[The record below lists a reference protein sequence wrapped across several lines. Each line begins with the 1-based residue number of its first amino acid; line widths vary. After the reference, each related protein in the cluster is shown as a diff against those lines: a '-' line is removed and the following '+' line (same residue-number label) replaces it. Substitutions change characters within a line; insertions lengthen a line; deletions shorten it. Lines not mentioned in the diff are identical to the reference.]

1 MLNIVDVGFEKVD
14 KILHV
19 ADIHI
24 RNFKRHKEYRQVFRK
39 LYKEAKLLPSNSLIY
54 VAGDIVHTKTD
65 ISPELVE
72 LTSEFFRK
80 LADIRPTIVITGNHD
95 ANLNNSSRLDSLSP
109 IVENL
114 AHPNLHYLKNSGIY
128 RVSNIDFIVMSVFDD
143 PKDFPDNT
151 QASGLKIGL
160 HHGPVHNSV
169 TDIGYVVNNES
180 LKQEVFSGCDLVLLG
195 DIHKRQYLNKSETI
209 AYAGSL
215 IQQNFGEAFENH
227 GYILWDLE
235 TKKGTFCDIINDYGY
250 YTVEMK
256 NGVLPNIDDIPKY
269 PRLRIKTENT
279 TQAEVKQAI
288 VEIRKKCRVQDIVVI
303 KTDRLANISNNS
315 KSAIEITKD
324 IRDANYQ
331 NELIVDYLE
340 RNYDLDSELIN
351 RVRKINRD
359 LNSLLPGVEIS
370 RNVSWKPKV
379 FEFSNMFSYGEN
391 NTINFQNMNGTIGI
405 FAPNHAGKSAILDAV
420 AYCLFDKCSR
430 TKSASEVMN
439 TSKNNFSCKFNF
451 EIDGIDYFIERK
463 AKRSHTGHVR
473 VDVDFWMID
482 EAGEKVSLNGEQRV
496 YTNKNIRGYL
506 GYYEDFVLTALS
518 LQNNNTGFI
527 DKSQVEKKDL
537 LAQFLDITV
546 FEELYRAANEEI
558 KEVEVLLKQFKNLD
572 FSQQLIESEERLAE
586 YKKEYTSLEKVKLSL
601 DKKRTKLNEK
611 ILDLSSSL
619 IKLDISANIKDLK
632 ADKKSVEEKIKNIE
646 QRLEK
651 YDKYFS
657 SNTPRLREL
666 TRLIKKHNEESL
678 LDRLDKLNIARKEKI
693 TVKSSLDK
701 SKIIIKNKLDK
712 LQAIGQFDPNC
723 DFCKNTP
730 FVQSAVKIETELRED
745 KVSVNRLLERYSK
758 VDTLIGV
765 LEPVEQEYS
774 ELNKLKDEHVQLS
787 QYQSEIKL
795 KRIQRR
801 SELRE
806 ENRNLLSIEKDI
818 KKYYKNEEN
827 LRNNA
832 KIEKR
837 IDLLKETLSQVSIE
851 QSDNSKKL
859 QQSFSSISVEEST
872 IESINSSI
880 MQAHDLEEKYKAYE
894 YYLNAIQR
902 NGVPYELISN
912 ILPYIQE
919 EVNTILSQIVDFN
932 IEFSVDGKNINT
944 LITYSDTKKWPL
956 ELTSG
961 MEKFISSL
969 AIRVGLINVSNLP
982 RPNFLAID
990 EGFGN
995 LDAGNL
1001 NSIFMLFDYLKTEF
1015 EYIIVI
1021 SHIDLM
1027 RDVTDNLLEINTSTG
1042 LSNVV
1047 YN

>member
-1 MLNIVDVGFEKVD
+1 MQIDIGFDKVD

-39 LYKEAKLLPSNSLIY
+39 LYKEAKLLPKNSLIY

-95 ANLNNSSRLDSLSP
+95 ANLNNSSRLDALSP
-109 IVENL
+109 IIDNL
-114 AHPNLHYLKNSGIY
+114 AHSNLHYLKNSGIY

-143 PKDFPDNT
+143 PKDFPDAT
-151 QASGLKIGL
+151 QASNIKIGL

-180 LKQEVFSGCDLVLLG
+180 LKQSVFKGCDLVLLG
-195 DIHKRQYLNKSETI
+195 DIHKRQYLDKNETI

-215 IQQNFGEAFENH
+215 IQQNFGETFENH
-227 GYILWDLE
+227 GYMLWDMNTL
-235 TKKGTFCDIINDYGY
+235 KGEFIDIHNDYGY
-250 YTVEMK
+250 YTVDMIDGK
-256 NGVLPNIDDIPKY
+256 LPNIDNIPKY
-269 PRLRIKTENT
+269 PRLRIRTTNT
-279 TQAEVKQAI
+279 TQAELKKGL
-288 VEIRKKCRVQDIVVI
+288 VEIRKKARVRDVIHI
-303 KTDRLANISNNS
+303 KTDKLANISNNS
-315 KSAIEITKD
+315 KNAIEITKD
-324 IRDANYQ
+324 IRDSNYQ

-340 RNYDLDSELIN
+340 RNYDLDPDLLN
-351 RVRKINRD
+351 RIRKINRD
-359 LNSLLPGVEIS
+359 LNSLLPDVEIS
-370 RNVSWKPKV
+370 RNLSWKPKT

-391 NTINFQNMNGTIGI
+391 NKINFENMNGTVGV
-405 FAPNHAGKSAILDAV
+405 FAPNHSGKSAILDAV

-439 TSKNNFSCKFNF
+439 TSKNNFSCTFNF
-451 EIDGIDYFIERK
+451 EIDGIDYFIERR

-496 YTNKNIRGYL
+496 YTNRNIRGYL

-546 FEELYRAANEEI
+546 FEELYRVANEEI
-558 KEVEVLLKQFKNLD
+558 KEVEVLLKHFKDLD
-572 FSQQLIESEERLAE
+572 FTQQLIDSEEQLQIHEADYKNYEKIKDSINKKREKLNDKIIEQTSNLLKLDSITDIKELKLKKKDILLEISSAEERLA
-586 YKKEYTSLEKVKLSL
+586 
-601 DKKRTKLNEK
+601 
-611 ILDLSSSL
+611 
-619 IKLDISANIKDLK
+619 
-632 ADKKSVEEKIKNIE
+632 
-646 QRLEK
+646 K
-651 YDKYFS
+651 YDRYFS
-657 SNTPRLREL
+657 QNTPRLREL
-666 TRLIKKHNEESL
+666 TRLEKKYNAEDID
-678 LDRLDKLNIARKEKI
+678 DRLKKLKLTRTEQTTVKSELDKL
-693 TVKSSLDK
+693 
-701 SKIIIKNKLDK
+701 KIIIKNKLDK
-712 LQAIGQFDPNC
+712 LKAIGQFDPNC

-730 FVQSAVKIETELRED
+730 FVQSAFKIENELRDD
-745 KVSVNRLLERYSK
+745 KISVNRLLDRQSK
-758 VDTLIGV
+758 LDSLVGI
-765 LEPVEQEYS
+765 LEPVETES
-774 ELNKLKDEHVQLS
+774 VELKNIVDEHNKLSK
-787 QYQSEIKL
+787 YQSEIKL
-795 KRIQRR
+795 KRVQRR

-806 ENRNLLSIEKDI
+806 KNRNLTSVEKEID
-818 KKYYKNEEN
+818 KYYKNEEN
-827 LRNNA
+827 LRHNSKVQK
-832 KIEKR
+832 KI
-837 IDLLKETLSQVSIE
+837 DSLKEQLSEVSTEQVENSNNLQEAFSKLSMVKQSIE
-851 QSDNSKKL
+851 STH
-859 QQSFSSISVEEST
+859 SSIE
-872 IESINSSI
+872 
-880 MQAHDLEEKYKAYE
+880 QAHDLEEKYKAYE
-894 YYLNAIQR
+894 YYLNSIQR

-919 EVNTILSQIVDFN
+919 EVNTILSQIVDFS

-944 LITYSDTKKWPL
+944 LISYGDNKKWAL

-995 LDAGNL
+995 LDANNL

-1015 EYIIVI
+1015 DYVIVI

-1027 RDVTDNLLEINTSTG
+1027 RDITDNLLEISKSSG

>member
-1 MLNIVDVGFEKVD
+1 MQVEVGFDKVE

-39 LYKEAKLLPSNSLIY
+39 LYKEAKLLPKNSLIY

-95 ANLNNSSRLDSLSP
+95 ANLNNSSRLDALSP
-109 IVENL
+109 IVDNL
-114 AHPNLHYLKNSGIY
+114 NHPNLHYLKNSGIY

-143 PKDFPDNT
+143 PKDFPDAT
-151 QASGLKIGL
+151 QATNIKIGL

-180 LKQEVFSGCDLVLLG
+180 LKQSVFSGCDLVLLG
-195 DIHKRQYLNKSETI
+195 DIHKRQYLDKNETI

-215 IQQNFGEAFENH
+215 IQQNFGETFENH
-227 GYILWDLE
+227 GYMLWDMNTL
-235 TKKGTFCDIINDYGY
+235 KGEFIDIHNDYGY
-250 YTVEMK
+250 YTVDMVDGK
-256 NGVLPNIDDIPKY
+256 LPNIDNIPKY
-269 PRLRIKTENT
+269 PRLRIRTTNT
-279 TQAEVKQAI
+279 TQAELKKGL
-288 VEIRKKCRVQDIVVI
+288 VEIRKKARVRDVIHI
-303 KTDRLANISNNS
+303 KTDKLANISNNS
-315 KSAIEITKD
+315 KNAIEITKD
-324 IRDANYQ
+324 IRDSNYQ

-340 RNYDLDSELIN
+340 RNYDLDPDLLN
-351 RVRKINRD
+351 RIRKINRD
-359 LNSLLPGVEIS
+359 LNSLLPDVEIS
-370 RNVSWKPKV
+370 RNLSWKPKT

-391 NTINFQNMNGTIGI
+391 NKINFQNMNGTVGV
-405 FAPNHAGKSAILDAV
+405 FAPNHSGKSAILDAV

-439 TSKNNFSCKFNF
+439 TSKNSFSCIFNF
-451 EIDGIDYFIERK
+451 EIDGIDYFIERR

-496 YTNKNIRGYL
+496 YTNRNIRGYL

-527 DKSQVEKKDL
+527 DKTQVEKKDL

-546 FEELYRAANEEI
+546 FEELYRVANEEI
-558 KEVEVLLKQFKNLD
+558 KEVEVLLKHFKDLD
-572 FSQQLIESEERLAE
+572 FTQQLIDSEEQLKIHE
-586 YKKEYTSLEKVKLSL
+586 EDYKSY
-601 DKKRTKLNEK
+601 
-611 ILDLSSSL
+611 
-619 IKLDISANIKDLK
+619 
-632 ADKKSVEEKIKNIE
+632 EKIKDSINKKREKLNDKIIEQTSNLLKLDDITDIKELKSQKKDILLEISSAE
-646 QRLEK
+646 QRLSK
-651 YDKYFS
+651 YDRYFS
-657 SNTPRLREL
+657 ENTPRLREL
-666 TRLIKKHNEESL
+666 TRLEKKYNSEDID
-678 LDRLDKLNIARKEKI
+678 DRINKLKVAKVEQTSVKSELDKI
-693 TVKSSLDK
+693 KS
-701 SKIIIKNKLDK
+701 IIKNKLHK
-712 LQAIGQFDPNC
+712 LKAIGQFDPNC

-730 FVQSAVKIETELRED
+730 FVQSAFKIENELQDD
-745 KVSVNRLLERYSK
+745 KVSVNRLLERQSK
-758 VDTLIGV
+758 LDTLISI
-765 LEPVEQEYS
+765 LEPAEQEFE
-774 ELNKLKDEHVQLS
+774 ELKDILDEYNKLSK
-787 QYQSEIKL
+787 YQAEIKL
-795 KRIQRR
+795 KRVQRR

-806 ENRNLLSIEKDI
+806 KNRNLTATEKEIEK
-818 KKYYKNEEN
+818 YYQNEEN
-827 LRNNA
+827 IRFNLKTQK
-832 KIEKR
+832 KI
-837 IDLLKETLSQVSIE
+837 DSLKEQLNDISIE
-851 QSDNSKKL
+851 QRENSTNLQETFSKL
-859 QQSFSSISVEEST
+859 SVAKQAIESTHSSIE
-872 IESINSSI
+872 
-880 MQAHDLEEKYKAYE
+880 QAHDLEEKYKAYE
-894 YYLNAIQR
+894 YYLNSIQR

-944 LITYSDTKKWPL
+944 LISYGDNKKWAL

-995 LDAGNL
+995 LDANNL

-1015 EYIIVI
+1015 DYVIVI

-1027 RDVTDNLLEINTSTG
+1027 RDITDNLLEISKSAG
-1042 LSNVV
+1042 LSKVV

>member
-1 MLNIVDVGFEKVD
+1 MQIDIGLDKVD

-39 LYKEAKLLPSNSLIY
+39 LYKDAKQLPKDSLIY

-95 ANLNNSSRLDSLSP
+95 ANLNNSSRLDALSP
-109 IVENL
+109 IVDNL
-114 AHPNLHYLKNSGIY
+114 NHPNLHYLKDSGIY
-128 RVSNIDFIVMSVFDD
+128 RVCNIDFIVMSVFDD
-143 PKDFPDNT
+143 PKDFPDARKAT
-151 QASGLKIGL
+151 GIKIGL

-169 TDIGYVVNNES
+169 TDIGYIVNNES
-180 LKQEVFSGCDLVLLG
+180 LKQSVFTGCDLVMLG
-195 DIHKRQYLNKSETI
+195 DIHKRQYLNENKTV

-215 IQQNFGEAFENH
+215 IQQNFGETFENH
-227 GYILWDLE
+227 GYIIWDMNTRKAE
-235 TKKGTFCDIINDYGY
+235 FVDIINDYGY
-250 YTVEMK
+250 YTVEMSD
-256 NGVLPNIDDIPKY
+256 GVLPNIDDIPKY
-269 PRLRIKTENT
+269 PRLRIKTTNT

-288 VEIRKKCRVQDIVVI
+288 VEIRKKSRVQDVIVI

-324 IRDANYQ
+324 IRDSNYQ
-331 NELIVDYLE
+331 NELISDYLE
-340 RNYDLDSELIN
+340 RNYDLDSDLLN
-351 RVRKINRD
+351 RVRKINRS
-359 LNSLLPGVEIS
+359 LNSLLPDVEIS
-370 RNVSWKPKV
+370 RNVSWKPKI
-379 FEFSNMFSYGEN
+379 FKFSNMFSYGEN
-391 NTINFQNMNGTIGI
+391 NEINFQSMNGTIGI
-405 FAPNHAGKSAILDAV
+405 FAPNHAGKSAILDAL

-439 TSKNNFSCKFNF
+439 TSKSNFKCNFNF
-451 EIDGIDYFIERK
+451 EIEGIDYFIERR

-496 YTNKNIRGYL
+496 YTNRNIRGYL

-558 KEVEVLLKQFKNLD
+558 KEVEILLKQFKDLD
-572 FSQQLIESEERLAE
+572 FSTQLIDSEEKLEE
-586 YKKEYTSLEKVKLSL
+586 YKSHYSEIEKIQDSL
-601 DKKRTKLNEK
+601 DKKRKRLNDK
-611 ILDLSSSL
+611 ILEQSSNL
-619 IKLDISANIKDLK
+619 IKLDDIENIKDLK
-632 ADKKSVEEKIKNIE
+632 ISKKEVLQEISSVEA
-646 QRLEK
+646 RLEK

-657 SNTPRLREL
+657 ENTPRLREL
-666 TRLIKKHNEESL
+666 TRLEKKYDSEDI
-678 LDRLDKLNIARKEKI
+678 LDRLNKLTVARNEKSK
-693 TVKSSLDK
+693 VKSDLDK
-701 SKIIIKNKLDK
+701 IKIIIKNKLDK
-712 LQAIGQFDPNC
+712 LKAIGQFDPNC

-730 FVQSAVKIETELRED
+730 FVQSAFKIEKELED
-745 KVSVNRLLERYSK
+745 DKISVNRLLDRQSK
-758 VDTLIGV
+758 LDSLVSI
-765 LEPVEQEYS
+765 LESVETENT
-774 ELNKLKDEHVQLS
+774 ELKKLQDEHIKLS
-787 QYQSEIKL
+787 SYQSEIKL
-795 KRIQRR
+795 KRVQRR

-806 ENRNLLSIEKDI
+806 KNRNLSSIEKEI
-818 KKYYKNEEN
+818 KKYYQNEEN
-827 LRNNA
+827 IRSNT
-832 KIEKR
+832 KTQKK
-837 IDLLKETLSQVSIE
+837 IDLLKTQLDEVLSE
-851 QSDNSKKL
+851 QSKNSKNL
-859 QQSFSSISVEEST
+859 QESFSNISVVTKT
-872 IESINSSI
+872 IESINGSI
-880 MQAHDLEEKYKAYE
+880 EQAHDLEEKYKAYE

-902 NGVPYELISN
+902 NGVPYELVSN

-919 EVNTILSQIVDFN
+919 EVNTILSQIVDFS
-932 IEFSVDGKNINT
+932 IEFDVDGKNINSQ
-944 LITYSDTKKWPL
+944 ISYGDNKKWPL

-995 LDAGNL
+995 LDTNNL

-1015 EYIIVI
+1015 EYIMII

-1027 RDVTDNLLEINTSTG
+1027 RDITDNLLEISKSQG
-1042 LSNVV
+1042 LSKVV

>member
-1 MLNIVDVGFEKVD
+1 MQIDVGLEKID

-39 LYKEAKLLPSNSLIY
+39 LYKDAKQLPKDSLIY

-95 ANLNNSSRLDSLSP
+95 ANLNNSSRLDALSP
-109 IVENL
+109 IIDNL
-114 AHPNLHYLKNSGIY
+114 NHPNLHYLKDSGIY
-128 RVSNIDFIVMSVFDD
+128 RVCNIDFIVMSVFDD
-143 PKDFPDNT
+143 PKDFPDARKAT
-151 QASGLKIGL
+151 GIKIGL

-180 LKQEVFSGCDLVLLG
+180 LKQSVFTGCDLVMLG
-195 DIHKRQYLNKSETI
+195 DIHKRQYLNENKTV

-215 IQQNFGEAFENH
+215 IQQNFGETFENH
-227 GYILWDLE
+227 GYIIWDMKTRKAE
-235 TKKGTFCDIINDYGY
+235 FVDIINDYGY
-250 YTVEMK
+250 YTIEMTD
-256 NGVLPNIDDIPKY
+256 GVLPNIDNIPKY
-269 PRLRIKTENT
+269 PRLRIKTTNT

-288 VEIRKKCRVQDIVVI
+288 VEIRKKSRVQDVIVI

-324 IRDANYQ
+324 IRDSNYQ
-331 NELIVDYLE
+331 NELISDYLE
-340 RNYDLDSELIN
+340 RNYDLDSDLLN
-351 RVRKINRD
+351 RVRKINRS
-359 LNSLLPGVEIS
+359 LNSLLPDVEIS
-370 RNVSWKPKV
+370 RNVSWKPKT
-379 FEFSNMFSYGEN
+379 FKFSNMFSYGEN
-391 NTINFQNMNGTIGI
+391 NEINFQKMNGTIGI
-405 FAPNHAGKSAILDAV
+405 FAPNHAGKSAILDAL

-439 TSKNNFSCKFNF
+439 TSKSNFKCNFNF
-451 EIDGIDYFIERK
+451 EIEGIDYFIERR

-496 YTNKNIRGYL
+496 YTNRNIRGYL

-558 KEVEVLLKQFKNLD
+558 KEVEILLKQFKDLD
-572 FSQQLIESEERLAE
+572 FSTQLIESEEKLEE
-586 YKKEYTSLEKVKLSL
+586 YKSHYAEIEKVQQSL
-601 DKKRTKLNEK
+601 DKKRKKLNDK
-611 ILDLSSSL
+611 ILEQNSNL
-619 IKLDISANIKDLK
+619 IKLGDIENIKDLK
-632 ADKKSVEEKIKNIE
+632 INKKEVLEEISSVEA
-646 QRLEK
+646 RLEK

-657 SNTPRLREL
+657 ENTPRLREL
-666 TRLIKKHNEESL
+666 TRLQKKYNSDDI
-678 LDRLDKLNIARKEKI
+678 LDRINKLNMARNEKSKVKSDLDKI
-693 TVKSSLDK
+693 
-701 SKIIIKNKLDK
+701 KIIIKNKLDK
-712 LQAIGQFDPNC
+712 LKAIGQFDPNC

-730 FVQSAVKIETELRED
+730 FVQSAFKIEKELEED
-745 KVSVNRLLERYSK
+745 KISVNRLLDRQSK
-758 VDTLIGV
+758 LDSLVSI
-765 LEPVEQEYS
+765 LESVES
-774 ELNKLKDEHVQLS
+774 ENAELKKLQDEHVKLS
-787 QYQSEIKL
+787 SYQSEIKL
-795 KRIQRR
+795 KRVQRR

-806 ENRNLLSIEKDI
+806 KNRNVLSIEKEI
-818 KKYYKNEEN
+818 KKYYQNEEN
-827 LRNNA
+827 IRSNN
-832 KIEKR
+832 KTQKK
-837 IDLLKETLSQVSIE
+837 IDLLKTQLDEVLEE
-851 QSDNSKKL
+851 QSINSKNL
-859 QQSFSSISVEEST
+859 QESFSNISVVTKT

-880 MQAHDLEEKYKAYE
+880 EQAHDLEEKYKAYE

-902 NGVPYELISN
+902 NGVPYELVSN

-919 EVNTILSQIVDFN
+919 EVNTILSQIVDFS
-932 IEFSVDGKNINT
+932 IIFDVDGKNINT
-944 LITYSDTKKWPL
+944 QICYGDDKKWPL

-969 AIRVGLINVSNLP
+969 AIRTSLINVSNLP

-995 LDAGNL
+995 LDTNNL

-1015 EYIIVI
+1015 EYIMII

-1027 RDVTDNLLEINTSTG
+1027 RDITDNLLEISKSQG
-1042 LSNVV
+1042 LSKVV

>member
-1 MLNIVDVGFEKVD
+1 MQIDIGLEKVE

-39 LYKEAKLLPSNSLIY
+39 LYKDAKQLPKNSLIY

-95 ANLNNSSRLDSLSP
+95 ANLNNSSRLDALTP
-109 IVENL
+109 IIDNL
-114 AHPNLHYLKNSGIY
+114 NHPNLHYLKDSGIY
-128 RVSNIDFIVMSVFDD
+128 RVCDIDFIVMSVFNE
-143 PKDFPDNT
+143 PKDFPDARKAT
-151 QASGLKIGL
+151 GIKIGL

-169 TDIGYVVNNES
+169 TDIGYIVNNES
-180 LKQEVFSGCDLVLLG
+180 LKQSVFTGCDLVMLG
-195 DIHKRQYLNKSETI
+195 DIHKRQYLNENKTV

-215 IQQNFGEAFENH
+215 IQQNFGETFENH
-227 GYILWDLE
+227 GYMLWDME
-235 TKKGTFCDIINDYGY
+235 TKTAEFVDIANDYGY
-250 YTVEMK
+250 YTVEMVD
-256 NGVLPNIDDIPKY
+256 GILPNIDNIPKY
-269 PRLRIKTENT
+269 PRLRLKTTNT

-288 VEIRKKCRVQDIVVI
+288 VEIKKKSKVQDVIVI

-331 NELIVDYLE
+331 NELISDYLE
-340 RNYDLDSELIN
+340 RNYDLDSELLH
-351 RVRKINRD
+351 RVRKINRS
-359 LNSLLPGVEIS
+359 LNSLLPDVEIS
-370 RNVSWKPKV
+370 RNVNWKPKN
-379 FEFSNMFSYGEN
+379 FTFSNMFSYGEN
-391 NTINFQNMNGTIGI
+391 NKINFQNMNGTVGI
-405 FAPNHAGKSAILDAV
+405 FAPNHAGKSAILDAL

-439 TSKNNFSCKFNF
+439 TTKSNFVCNFNF
-451 EIDGIDYFIERK
+451 EIDGIDYFIERR
-463 AKRSHTGHVR
+463 AKKSHTNHVR

-496 YTNKNIRGYL
+496 YTNRNIRGYL

-546 FEELYRAANEEI
+546 FEELYRVANEEI
-558 KEVEVLLKQFKNLD
+558 KEVEVLLKQFKDLD
-572 FSQQLIESEERLAE
+572 FSTQLIDSEEKLSE
-586 YKKEYTSLEKVKLSL
+586 YKTEYSEFEKIKDSI
-601 DKKRTKLNEK
+601 DKSRKKLNER
-611 ILDLSSSL
+611 ILEQNSNL
-619 IKLDISANIKDLK
+619 IKLDSIGDIKDLK
-632 ADKKSVEEKIKNIE
+632 IDKQSIE
-646 QRLEK
+646 QNIKEVDSRLNK
-651 YDKYFS
+651 YDKYYS
-657 SNTPRLREL
+657 ENTPRLREL
-666 TRLIKKHNEESL
+666 TRLEKKYDLNDIT
-678 LDRLDKLNIARKEKI
+678 DRVNKLNLSRTEQASIKSQLNTLKI
-693 TVKSSLDK
+693 KV
-701 SKIIIKNKLDK
+701 NHKLDK
-712 LQAIGQFDPNC
+712 LKAIGQFDPNC
-723 DFCKNTP
+723 DFCKSTP
-730 FVQSAVKIETELRED
+730 FVQSAFKIEKELQDD
-745 KVSVNRLLERYSK
+745 KISVNRLLERQSK
-758 VDTLIGV
+758 VDSLINI
-765 LEPVEQEYS
+765 LEPVEVEHQE
-774 ELNKLKDEHVQLS
+774 LKRLEAEHVKLS
-787 QYQSEIKL
+787 SYQAEIKL
-795 KRIQRR
+795 KRVQRR
-801 SELRE
+801 SEIRE
-806 ENRNLLSIEKDI
+806 KNRNLVLVDKQIE
-818 KKYYKNEEN
+818 KYYKNEEN
-827 LRNNA
+827 IRSNIKTQK
-832 KIEKR
+832 KI
-837 IDLLKETLSQVSIE
+837 DALNLKLEEVSDE
-851 QSDNSKKL
+851 QSKNSTNL
-859 QQSFSSISVEEST
+859 QESFSNISVANKT
-872 IESINSSI
+872 IETINSSVE
-880 MQAHDLEEKYKAYE
+880 QAHDLEEKYKAYE

-902 NGVPYELISN
+902 NGVPYELVSN

-919 EVNTILSQIVDFN
+919 EVNTILSQIVDFTL
-932 IEFSVDGKNINT
+932 EFDVDGKNINT
-944 LITYSDTKKWPL
+944 QISYGDDKKWPL

-995 LDAGNL
+995 LDTNNL

-1015 EYIIVI
+1015 EYIMVI

-1027 RDVTDNLLEINTSTG
+1027 RDITDNLLEISKEQG
-1042 LSNVV
+1042 LSKVL